1 MRRCAA
7 SASSRQPDLSRREG
21 GRRQGCV
28 DVLVEAE
35 LPAGPD
41 DPAQLGRGTRAAR
54 GFACAQ
60 RVHYARI
67 IVWVKWLMAT
77 NADRD
82 FIQSLDHGLAVLE
95 AFSANRQS
103 LTVSQA
109 AEATGLTRAT
119 ARRVLLT
126 LQRLGFVRDGGGR
139 EFALTPRVLRLG
151 YSYLSSLDLRE
162 LAEPVMAELGERT
175 GESVSLTVLDG
186 TDVVYVARVSTR
198 RVMALTTKI
207 GSRVPA
213 YATSMGRVLLS
224 HLPPPRLDA
233 YFREATLA
241 RLTSRTVTDE
251 PRLREILGAVRDQG
265 WSLVDEELEEGLR
278 SIAAPIRDA
287 SGEVTAALTI
297 CGHAGRVTVERLR
310 DDFLPQLLRATRDLS
325 DLASSAEPVA
335 LR

>member
-1 MRRCAA
+1 MPT
-7 SASSRQPDLSRREG
+7 S
-21 GRRQGCV
+21 
-28 DVLVEAE
+28 
-35 LPAGPD
+35 
-41 DPAQLGRGTRAAR
+41 T
-54 GFACAQ
+54 
-60 RVHYARI
+60 
-67 IVWVKWLMAT
+67 
-77 NADRD
+77 DRD

-95 AFSANRQS
+95 AFSATTQS

-126 LQRLGFVRDGGGR
+126 LQQLGFVRSSGER

-151 YSYLSSLDLRE
+151 FSYLSSLDLRE
-162 LAEPVMAELGERT
+162 LAEPVLAELGERT

-198 RVMALTTKI
+198 RVMALTTKV

-224 HLPPPRLDA
+224 HLPPERLDD
-233 YFREATLA
+233 YFRSVTLA
-241 RLTSRTVTDE
+241 PLTARTITDE
-251 PRLREILGAVRDQG
+251 RRLRELLAVVRRQG

-287 SGEVTAALTI
+287 AGEVTTAITI
-297 CGHAGRVTVERLR
+297 CGHAGRMSAAQLR
-310 DDFLPQLLRATRDLS
+310 DDFLPHLLRAACELS
-325 DLASSAEPVA
+325 DLAASASPA
-335 LR
+335 TLG

>member
-1 MRRCAA
+1 MPT
-7 SASSRQPDLSRREG
+7 S
-21 GRRQGCV
+21 
-28 DVLVEAE
+28 
-35 LPAGPD
+35 
-41 DPAQLGRGTRAAR
+41 T
-54 GFACAQ
+54 
-60 RVHYARI
+60 
-67 IVWVKWLMAT
+67 
-77 NADRD
+77 DRD

-95 AFSANRQS
+95 AFSDTNQS

-126 LQRLGFVRDGGGR
+126 LQQLGFVRASGDR

-151 YSYLSSLDLRE
+151 FSYLSSLDLRE
-162 LAEPVMAELGERT
+162 LAEPVLAELGERT

-198 RVMALTTKI
+198 RVMALTTKV

-224 HLPPPRLDA
+224 HLEPERLDD
-233 YFREATLA
+233 YFRSVTLA
-241 RLTSRTVTDE
+241 PLTARTITDE
-251 PRLREILGAVRDQG
+251 RRLRELLAEVRRQG

-287 SGEVTAALTI
+287 AGEVTTAITI
-297 CGHAGRVTVERLR
+297 CGHAGRVTAAQLR
-310 DDFLPQLLRATRDLS
+310 DEFLPPLLRAACELS
-325 DLASSAEPVA
+325 DLAGSVSPAT
-335 LR
+335 LG